1 MGYARIVSWYSRKE
15 KRQNLRAKM
24 RIVYQVIISLSLIL
38 IIPLLIIASTILIF
52 CDSLKKP
59 ILDYYEMEYRR
70 NYWDRR

>member
-1 MGYARIVSWYSRKE
+1 
-15 KRQNLRAKM
+15 M

-59 ILDYYEMEYRR
+59 ILDYYEMEYGKEVK
-70 NYWDRR
+70 